1 MNNVMKQ
8 AGLGLLLLSASISS
22 AFASAQKIAYVAT
35 GDIMAEM
42 AKATGLNAKL
52 QGQFKSKI
60 DEVQRLE
67 KALTDDFAKVKRD
80 VALMSEKE
88 RKAAEAKLQKQDAV
102 LKEKVT
108 ALRAEQAKVA
118 GVEQNK
124 LLDKLQST
132 VQKIAQQKGYTMV
145 LDRNAVVFAS
155 AQDDLSQEVLKAV
168 K

>member
-1 MNNVMKQ
+1 MNKVMKQ

-22 AFASAQKIAYVAT
+22 AFAATQKIAYVAT

-42 AKATGLNAKL
+42 VKASGLNTKL

-67 KALTDDFAKVKRD
+67 KALADDFAKVKRD

-88 RKAAEAKLQKQDAV
+88 RNAAEAKLQKQDNE

-118 GVEQNK
+118 GTEQNK
-124 LLDKLQST
+124 LLDKLQNA

>member
-1 MNNVMKQ
+1 MNKVIKQ

-22 AFASAQKIAYVAT
+22 TFAATQKIAYVAT
-35 GDIMAEM
+35 GDILAEM

-52 QGQFKSKI
+52 QGQFKSRI

-67 KALTDDFAKVKRD
+67 KALADDFAKVKRN
-80 VALMSEKE
+80 VAVMSEKE
-88 RKAAEAKLQKQDAV
+88 RSAAEAKLQKQDNE

-108 ALRAEQAKVA
+108 TLRTEQAKMA
-118 GVEQNK
+118 GQEQNK
-124 LLDKLQST
+124 LLDKLQNA

>member
-1 MNNVMKQ
+1 MNNVIKQ

-42 AKATGLNAKL
+42 VKATGLNAKL

-67 KALTDDFAKVKRD
+67 KALADDFAKVKRD

-88 RKAAEAKLQKQDAV
+88 RKAAEAKLQKQDNE

-108 ALRAEQAKVA
+108 ALRTEQAKVA
-118 GVEQNK
+118 GTEQNK
-124 LLDKLQST
+124 LLDKLQNA

>member
-8 AGLGLLLLSASISS
+8 AGLGLLLLSASMSS
-22 AFASAQKIAYVAT
+22 AYAAAQKIAYVAT
-35 GDIMAEM
+35 GDILAEM
-42 AKATGLNAKL
+42 AKSAGLNAKL
-52 QGQFKSKI
+52 QSQFKGKI

-67 KALTDDFAKVKRD
+67 KTLADDFAKVKRN
-80 VALMSEKE
+80 VAVMSEKE
-88 RKAAEAKLQKQDAV
+88 RSAAEAKLQKQDNE

-108 ALRAEQAKVA
+108 TLRTEQAKMA
-118 GVEQNK
+118 GQEQNK
-124 LLDKLQST
+124 LLDKLQKT